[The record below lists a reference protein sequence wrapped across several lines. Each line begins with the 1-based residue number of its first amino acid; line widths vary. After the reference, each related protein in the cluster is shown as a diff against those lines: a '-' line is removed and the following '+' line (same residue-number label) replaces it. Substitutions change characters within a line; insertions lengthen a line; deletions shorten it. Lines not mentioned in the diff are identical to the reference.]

1 MAFKINETVIKT
13 PHDFDIERYNITK
26 AGRVANGSMV
36 MDLIAKKR
44 KFLFRYKVISGTEMN
59 KILSLIDTTAMFFVL
74 TYEENG
80 EEKTATCYA
89 GHIPT
94 KRFRT
99 DGVWYW
105 KDMNFDL
112 IER

>member
-1 MAFKINETVIKT
+1 MAYKINGTEIKSPT
-13 PHDFDIERYNITK
+13 EFHIERYNLTK
-26 AGRVANGSMV
+26 AGRVANGTMV
-36 MDLIAKKR
+36 MDLIAKKS
-44 KFLFRYKVISGTEMN
+44 KFLFRYAVISGPEMQ
-59 KILSLIDTTAMFFVL
+59 KILNLIDTSVMFFVL

-80 EEKTATCYA
+80 VEKHATCYA

-94 KRFRT
+94 QRFRT

-105 KDMNFDL
+105 KNMNFDL